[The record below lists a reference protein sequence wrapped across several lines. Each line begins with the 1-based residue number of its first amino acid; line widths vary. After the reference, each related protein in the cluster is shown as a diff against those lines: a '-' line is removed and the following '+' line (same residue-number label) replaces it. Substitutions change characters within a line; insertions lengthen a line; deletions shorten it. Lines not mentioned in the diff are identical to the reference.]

1 MDPDFPVL
9 SVQKANV
16 IVNNVSPF
24 YALVGVGLGAIV
36 AILANGCASP
46 ASADEA
52 RPVIVDLQ
60 YHTVTETIGHRE
72 TYVTPDGIT
81 IEVEPATLVLYER

>member
-24 YALVGVGLGAIV
+24 YALVGVGLGMIV

-46 ASADEA
+46 AHADSTRVA
-52 RPVIVDLQ
+52 SV
-60 YHTVTETIGHRE
+60 ETIGHRE